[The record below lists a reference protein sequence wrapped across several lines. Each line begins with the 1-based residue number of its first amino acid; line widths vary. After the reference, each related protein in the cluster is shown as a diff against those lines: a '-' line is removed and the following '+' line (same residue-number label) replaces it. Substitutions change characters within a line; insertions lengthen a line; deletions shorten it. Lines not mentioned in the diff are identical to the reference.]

1 MEEYW
6 VWLKGIKGIG
16 DGLGKGLLRHFDTPK
31 NIYDGDVLDLRAVSG
46 IGKKLGEEIRS
57 HRSLEE
63 AYKTLE
69 DMERGNIKLLTLS
82 DPLYP
87 QEAKPSKYAPLYLF
101 YKGVIRKDLMGV
113 SIVGSRRCSSYG
125 KEAAIEAS
133 RYLAREGETVIS
145 GMAKGIDSY
154 AHTAA
159 IKEGG
164 YTVAFL
170 SYGLN
175 HCYPK
180 EHQSLMDA
188 IEEKGALLTTH
199 LPKEKP
205 KAGHFP
211 DRNRLFAAFSKKVLV
226 IEAGE
231 RSGSY
236 LTGKYTL
243 SEGKPLY
250 VLPHEIYNPSGKGCN
265 RLLLNGGIVYLK
277 PEQLIDRV
285 RDESADADINTKAGT
300 GLDKKRETNKDTK
313 LAANS
318 VDKNNTYL
326 NRKIADTATAGNNQA
341 GSNAAFKKKRVLT
354 DEALRIEDL
363 RVEDQNI
370 LAVLQEQPKNLRDIE
385 QITEIPRTL
394 LRNRLLYLELEDL
407 VICRG
412 GCYRLKH

>member
-6 VWLKGIKGIG
+6 LWLKGIKGVG
-16 DGLGKGLLRHFDTPK
+16 DGLGKGLLQHFGTPK
-31 NIYDGDVLDLRAVSG
+31 NIYDGDVLDLRAVAG
-46 IGKKLGEEIRS
+46 IGKKLGEEIRN
-57 HRSLEE
+57 HRSLEG

-69 DMERGNIKLLTLS
+69 DMERGSIKLLTLS
-82 DPLYP
+82 DTLYP
-87 QEAKPSKYAPLYLF
+87 QEAKKSKYAPLYIF
-101 YKGVIRKDLMGV
+101 YKGKIRKDLMGV

-125 KEAAIEAS
+125 KEAAIEVS

-180 EHQSLMDA
+180 EHQSLMNA
-188 IEEKGALLTTH
+188 IEENGALLTIH
-199 LPKEKP
+199 PPKEKP

-236 LTGKYTL
+236 LTGEYTL

-250 VLPHEIYNPSGKGCN
+250 VLPHEIYNPSGRGCN
-265 RLLLNGGIVYLK
+265 KLLLNGGIVYLK
-277 PEQLIDRV
+277 PEQLLDSV
-285 RDESADADINTKAGT
+285 RDESAD
-300 GLDKKRETNKDTK
+300 TN
-313 LAANS
+313 NEE
-318 VDKNNTYL
+318 
-326 NRKIADTATAGNNQA
+326 IASKVT
-341 GSNAAFKKKRVLT
+341 FKKKGILT
-354 DEALRIEDL
+354 DKDLMVEDL
-363 RVEDQNI
+363 TVEDQNI
-370 LAVLQEQPKNLRDIE
+370 LAAIQEQPKNLRDLE
-385 QITEIPRTL
+385 HITKIPRTL
-394 LRNRLLYLELEDL
+394 LRSRLLYLELEDL

-412 GCYRLKH
+412 GWWGLKR

>member
-1 MEEYW
+1 MEAYW
-6 VWLKGIKGIG
+6 LWLKGINGIG
-16 DGLGKGLLRHFDTPK
+16 DGLGKGLLQHFTTPK
-31 NIYDGDVLDLRAVSG
+31 NIYDADVLDLRAVRG
-46 IGKKLGEEIRS
+46 IGKKLGEEIQN
-57 HRSLEE
+57 HRSLEK
-63 AYKTLE
+63 AYETLE
-69 DMERGNIKLLTLS
+69 DMERSSIKLLTLS

-87 QEAKPSKYAPLYLF
+87 EVAKQSKYAPLYLF
-101 YKGVIRKDLMGV
+101 YKGQIRKDLMGV
-113 SIVGSRRCSSYG
+113 SIVGSRRCSPYG

-170 SYGLN
+170 SFGLN

-199 LPKEKP
+199 PPNEKP
-205 KAGHFP
+205 KSGHFP
-211 DRNRLFAAFSKKVLV
+211 DRNRLFASFSKKVLV

-231 RSGSY
+231 HSGSY
-236 LTGKYTL
+236 LTGEYTL

-265 RLLLNGGIVYLK
+265 RLLLKGGIVYFK
-277 PEQLIDRV
+277 PEQLIDRL
-285 RDESADADINTKAGT
+285 RSEYADAA
-300 GLDKKRETNKDTK
+300 
-313 LAANS
+313 S
-318 VDKNNTYL
+318 VDKNNIYL
-326 NRKIADTATAGNNQA
+326 KQSFTTVASAGNGDNKEIA
-341 GSNAAFKKKRVLT
+341 SNVKFKKKGVLPN
-354 DEALRIEDL
+354 EALT
-363 RVEDQNI
+363 VEDQDI
-370 LAVLQEQPKNLRDIE
+370 LEALQDQTKNLRDLE
-385 QITEIPRTL
+385 HITKIPRTL
-394 LRNRLLYLELEDL
+394 LRSRLLYLELEDL

-412 GCYRLKH
+412 GCYGLQR